1 MLGRR
6 KDLGQ
11 RPAGQKVAFSIRYKE
26 LPPHHLSFFPAL
38 FRLVLRAISRMGSA
52 FVGSSAVC
60 RRLPPL
66 VSNGAAPAPFR
77 RGAPGQALRS

>member
-26 LPPHHLSFFPAL
+26 PPPRYLSFFPAL
-38 FRLVLRAISRMGSA
+38 FRLVLRPISRMGSGVRRGLA
-52 FVGSSAVC
+52 VFSRLAPFGAVC
-60 RRLPPL
+60 RPWSRMERP
-66 VSNGAAPAPFR
+66 
-77 RGAPGQALRS
+77 